1 MRKNK
6 ALALAL
12 VAAMTASMTPITAMA
27 DETEGLTSYY
37 TYQTAVNEMET
48 FCVQNAQNAK
58 ELQVLT
64 NCIDGLLSMNTKGE
78 LILTFVNDYSKIYS
92 LYGIV
97 SGYRYLTYSHG

>member
-12 VAAMTASMTPITAMA
+12 AAAMTASMTPITAMA

-64 NCIDGLLSMNTKGE
+64 NTTYCFIVYAFDEPKFCLLTSSCT
-78 LILTFVNDYSKIYS
+78 LHSRQFP
-92 LYGIV
+92 
-97 SGYRYLTYSHG
+97 R

>member
-12 VAAMTASMTPITAMA
+12 AAAMTASMTPITAMA

-48 FCVQNAQNAK
+48 F
-58 ELQVLT
+58 
-64 NCIDGLLSMNTKGE
+64 LS
-78 LILTFVNDYSKIYS
+78 LIHI
-92 LYGIV
+92 
-97 SGYRYLTYSHG
+97 

>member
-12 VAAMTASMTPITAMA
+12 AAAMTASMTPITAMA

-58 ELQVLT
+58 ELQVL
-64 NCIDGLLSMNTKGE
+64 IPE
-78 LILTFVNDYSKIYS
+78 LFRLQVHNLHHTVP
-92 LYGIV
+92 V
-97 SGYRYLTYSHG
+97 PAPV

>member
-12 VAAMTASMTPITAMA
+12 AAAMTASMTPITAMA

-37 TYQTAVNEMET
+37 TYQTAVN
-48 FCVQNAQNAK
+48 
-58 ELQVLT
+58 
-64 NCIDGLLSMNTKGE
+64 
-78 LILTFVNDYSKIYS
+78 DYSKIYS